1 MIVNFNEECFNL
13 EMFCLE
19 SSQNI
24 NSIIFSEEAN
34 LILTESANDVLD
46 SVKHVVIKIL
56 DSIAMFIDKVV
67 QQAKKKISGIG
78 FKSAKNIMQ
87 KIRESTKD
95 ITDNSDIEIK
105 TNTAS
110 FITKDQLKQKNLED
124 LTGISDFTSS
134 TIQGNKNTEFFKQV
148 VKDKSTNAKQFA
160 FKEVID
166 TLGYTSNTDDVN
178 DLVDSLTK
186 TETVKASQLRS
197 RIGIVEA
204 QLKELDNYMTNGFDN
219 TLKQLLIIRNDMR
232 KQSMTLRQASFT
244 FKFGTVT
251 FAMGIDK
258 KDLARY
264 PAQAASC
271 YSAYV
276 HYLTSYMFKVMRTR
290 KTILVNN
297 INAIQ
302 KVLL

>member
-24 NSIIFSEEAN
+24 NSIIFSEEVN

-46 SVKHVVIKIL
+46 SAKHAVIKIL

-110 FITKDQLKQKNLED
+110 FITKD
-124 LTGISDFTSS
+124 
-134 TIQGNKNTEFFKQV
+134 
-148 VKDKSTNAKQFA
+148 
-160 FKEVID
+160 
-166 TLGYTSNTDDVN
+166 
-178 DLVDSLTK
+178 
-186 TETVKASQLRS
+186 
-197 RIGIVEA
+197 
-204 QLKELDNYMTNGFDN
+204 
-219 TLKQLLIIRNDMR
+219 
-232 KQSMTLRQASFT
+232 
-244 FKFGTVT
+244 
-251 FAMGIDK
+251 
-258 KDLARY
+258 
-264 PAQAASC
+264 
-271 YSAYV
+271 
-276 HYLTSYMFKVMRTR
+276 
-290 KTILVNN
+290 
-297 INAIQ
+297 
-302 KVLL
+302 